1 MKEEGED
8 VTFLEYN
15 KSVLVPIDKPN
26 TYYPIDKASDFWDV
40 IGHNTGYVSKT
51 DKDIY
56 EKDINFAEKFK
67 KITKTNPYEN
77 NL

>member
-1 MKEEGED
+1 MKENEYA
-8 VTFLEYN
+8 TFLKYN

-40 IGHNTGYVSKT
+40 IGHNTGNVSKT

-67 KITKTNPYEN
+67 KN
-77 NL
+77 NKNKSV